1 MSRRYALPAAAGL
14 VVGTCRA
21 AGPNASSP
29 MADRIS
35 YVITTDGKVGYV
47 YSDRVPDKHVES
59 TLDFIRRQHN
69 SVRH

>member
-1 MSRRYALPAAAGL
+1 
-14 VVGTCRA
+14 
-21 AGPNASSP
+21 

-59 TLDFIRRQHN
+59 TLDFIRRQHH